1 MNPTQFLYRYG
12 YIEKDLNN
20 DLENTRNILDK
31 LSFDQLFIDIVL
43 VLRSNIEPD
52 TCLSSYCVDASISCP
67 DLPSFQ
73 AFAANYSSNGRL
85 SNLLGS
91 LMKNLAS
98 SSTEVD
104 INQLQ
109 WSTTDGDVNCR
120 KKAQDYQLFKNL
132 AEYFP
137 GGFSKENIKKPG
149 SLLRWLFV
157 QAGDEDEQRRLYSKY
172 LGTEKKYTTQSLGV
186 LDDFA
191 EPLPDV
197 VSSLSSFVADKKSH
211 ESMTMTADT
220 SSLFFDTKLLEIMKG
235 STQANHLVE
244 GEASSSSSSKGYV
257 PGSAFPFCHFDRQTK
272 ENSGIT
278 VTLHHRKANFTT
290 EFFTK

>member
-1 MNPTQFLYRYG
+1 M
-12 YIEKDLNN
+12 
-20 DLENTRNILDK
+20 
-31 LSFDQLFIDIVL
+31 
-43 VLRSNIEPD
+43 
-52 TCLSSYCVDASISCP
+52 
-67 DLPSFQ
+67 
-73 AFAANYSSNGRL
+73 
-85 SNLLGS
+85 
-91 LMKNLAS
+91 
-98 SSTEVD
+98 
-104 INQLQ
+104 
-109 WSTTDGDVNCR
+109 
-120 KKAQDYQLFKNL
+120 
-132 AEYFP
+132 
-137 GGFSKENIKKPG
+137 
-149 SLLRWLFV
+149 RWLFV

-244 GEASSSSSSKGYV
+244 EKASSSSSSKGYV

-272 ENSGIT
+272 ENSGICT
-278 VTLHHRKANFTT
+278 SHY
-290 EFFTK
+290 

>member
-1 MNPTQFLYRYG
+1 MTILTKIKAHETNPTQFLYRYG
-12 YIEKDLNN
+12 YIEKELNN
-20 DLENTRNILDK
+20 DLENSRNILDK
-31 LSFDQLFIDIVL
+31 LSLDQLFIDIVL

-85 SNLLGS
+85 SNMLGS

-104 INQLQ
+104 IKQLQ
-109 WSTTDGDVNCR
+109 WSTTEGDVNCR
-120 KKAQDYQLFKNL
+120 KKAHDYQLFKNL
-132 AEYFP
+132 GEYFP

-191 EPLPDV
+191 EHLPDV
-197 VSSLSSFVADKKSH
+197 VSSLSSFVAGKKSH
-211 ESMTMTADT
+211 ESMTDT

-235 STQANHLVE
+235 STQANHMVE
-244 GEASSSSSSKGYV
+244 EKAYV

-278 VTLHHRKANFTT
+278 SHY
-290 EFFTK
+290 

>member
-1 MNPTQFLYRYG
+1 M
-12 YIEKDLNN
+12 EKELNN
-20 DLENTRNILDK
+20 ESQGK
-31 LSFDQLFIDIVL
+31 VLSRLSLDQLFYDIVL
-43 VLRSNIEPD
+43 VLRANIEPD
-52 TCLSSYCVDASISCP
+52 PCLNRYCLDDSTSCP

-85 SNLLGS
+85 SNELAN
-91 LMKNLAS
+91 LMRNLA
-98 SSTEVD
+98 STEVD

-109 WSTTDGDVNCR
+109 WTTTEDVNCR
-120 KKAQDYQLFKNL
+120 KKAQDYQLFRKL

-137 GGFSKENIKKPG
+137 GGFSKQNIQKPG

-157 QAGDEDEQRRLYSKY
+157 QAADEDEQRRLYSKY

-191 EPLPDV
+191 EHLPDV
-197 VSSLSSFVADKKSH
+197 VSSLSSFVAGKKSH
-211 ESMTMTADT
+211 ESMTDT

-235 STQANHLVE
+235 STQANHMVE
-244 GEASSSSSSKGYV
+244 EKAYV

-272 ENSGIT
+272 ENSGIKS
-278 VTLHHRKANFTT
+278 LLYGF
-290 EFFTK
+290 

>member
-12 YIEKDLNN
+12 YIEKELNN

-137 GGFSKENIKKPG
+137 GGFSKENIKNNN
-149 SLLRWLFV
+149 F
-157 QAGDEDEQRRLYSKY
+157 
-172 LGTEKKYTTQSLGV
+172 LGTISLTLPGV
-186 LDDFA
+186 
-191 EPLPDV
+191 
-197 VSSLSSFVADKKSH
+197 
-211 ESMTMTADT
+211 
-220 SSLFFDTKLLEIMKG
+220 
-235 STQANHLVE
+235 
-244 GEASSSSSSKGYV
+244 
-257 PGSAFPFCHFDRQTK
+257 FCR
-272 ENSGIT
+272 
-278 VTLHHRKANFTT
+278 
-290 EFFTK
+290 